1 MWKGIQEEESI
12 FSVMSAMARQHD
24 AINLAQGFPN
34 FDPDPRLREIL
45 GSVANESIHQY
56 VPMAGLPQLRTALVN
71 KIQDFYGVHWD
82 PDQELTITAGATQAL
97 STVLQAFVQ
106 QGDEVM
112 LLDPS
117 YDSYRPGVLMA
128 GARPVHVPLAFEQG
142 MFQWDWAAVRDAITP
157 KTRLIL
163 INQPHNPAGIC
174 LSEDDWQELERIVL
188 RNNLW
193 LLCDEVYEH
202 MVFDGAS
209 FISACTRPALRDRL
223 FCVGSFGK
231 TYHNTGWK
239 VGYVLAGPEGMRR
252 FRQVHQFVVFSVNSV
267 AQYVLSQF
275 LAVDDSYRSL
285 PAFYQEKRD
294 YFLTA
299 MEQTRFRLLPSRST
313 YFQLAD
319 YSEISTEMTD
329 VDFCTHLIR
338 EWGVAAIPIT
348 PFMQSPFHK
357 PLIRFCFAKTE
368 DVLLSAAQ
376 RLSVC

>member
-97 STVLQAFVQ
+97 FTVLQACVQ

-128 GARPVHVPLAFEQG
+128 GACPVHVPLAFEQG

-163 INQPHNPAGIC
+163 I
-174 LSEDDWQELERIVL
+174 
-188 RNNLW
+188 
-193 LLCDEVYEH
+193 
-202 MVFDGAS
+202 
-209 FISACTRPALRDRL
+209 
-223 FCVGSFGK
+223 
-231 TYHNTGWK
+231 
-239 VGYVLAGPEGMRR
+239 
-252 FRQVHQFVVFSVNSV
+252 
-267 AQYVLSQF
+267 
-275 LAVDDSYRSL
+275 
-285 PAFYQEKRD
+285 
-294 YFLTA
+294 
-299 MEQTRFRLLPSRST
+299 
-313 YFQLAD
+313 
-319 YSEISTEMTD
+319 
-329 VDFCTHLIR
+329 
-338 EWGVAAIPIT
+338 
-348 PFMQSPFHK
+348 
-357 PLIRFCFAKTE
+357 
-368 DVLLSAAQ
+368 
-376 RLSVC
+376 